1 MTAYKAD
8 AENLPSY
15 LLDAAVEPDQHP
27 DTHQEVILTSGV
39 LIAES
44 HKKTC
49 VLSNQLLLISF
60 KALKPR
66 SFNTNFNKQDDQA
79 PIRKD

>member
-39 LIAES
+39 LIAMTLQQS
-44 HKKTC
+44 PTKRPVC
-49 VLSNQLLLISF
+49 FLI
-60 KALKPR
+60 
-66 SFNTNFNKQDDQA
+66 NYC
-79 PIRKD
+79 

>member
-15 LLDAAVEPDQHP
+15 LLDATVEPHQHP

-39 LIAES
+39 L
-44 HKKTC
+44 
-49 VLSNQLLLISF
+49 
-60 KALKPR
+60 KAMTLHQSP
-66 SFNTNFNKQDDQA
+66 T
-79 PIRKD
+79 